1 MAQDIN
7 SPDPGAFGLTRFSDI
22 LPKRGT
28 FVGEA
33 PGTFEVFRDIMMEE
47 LAPATPYECVIAE
60 NLVNIEWEILQHRR
74 MRDAGVRRE
83 IRMSIREAVHEYLWA
98 QHEAVNQAS
107 LEQFDTLGPEA
118 LSWSAPSVFNDA
130 EATRK
135 ADDLARRAVS
145 VDPEERAAAEA
156 ELTDMGMEP
165 VELMAAAFRSEERA
179 VSYHDRVLPE
189 LEVRRRGVKQEYDA
203 LQKRR
208 VANARVIE
216 G

>member
-28 FVGEA
+28 FVREA
-33 PGTFEVFRDIMMEE
+33 PGTFEAFRDLMMED

-60 NLVNIEWEILQHRR
+60 NLVSIEWEIVQHRR
-74 MRDAGVRRE
+74 MRDAGDRSE
-83 IRMSIREAVHEYLWA
+83 IRRSIYEAVFKRLWT

-107 LEQFDTLGPEA
+107 LEQFDTLGPDA
-118 LSWSAPSVFNDA
+118 VSWTAPSIFNDA
-130 EATRK
+130 EATRN

-145 VDPEERAAAEA
+145 FYPEERAEAEA
-156 ELTDMGMEP
+156 ELAELGMEP
-165 VELMAAAFRSEERA
+165 VELMAAAFRSEERV

-208 VANARVIE
+208 VAKARVID